1 VPPTTLG
8 VLRHALADPL
18 SAATAKAEVLAARL
32 SREAPALAERAR
44 DLGADLATAGRLL
57 DLLAALSDIEE
68 EAPETTPLGRIVAPF
83 EVAVENGTDRAL
95 VRARPASAG
104 DAIRRVVAFGTVRG
118 GVPAITLR
126 RGGEGAEVVVRPL
139 GSPPTGPL
147 ERLLLLPR
155 ELPGAEDIFIAHA
168 ALTAD
173 GGTLTLSVDG
183 AALAATLC
191 WPAPLEEP

>member
-1 VPPTTLG
+1 VQPTTLG

-32 SREAPALAERAR
+32 SMEAPALAARAR
-44 DLGADLATAGRLL
+44 DLGADLAAAGRLL

-68 EAPETTPLGRIVAPF
+68 ETPETTPLGRVIAPF
-83 EVAVENGTDRAL
+83 EVEVESGTESAL
-95 VRARPASAG
+95 VRARPASAE
-104 DAIRRVVAFGTVRG
+104 DAIRRVLAFGTARG
-118 GVPAITLR
+118 GAPAITIR
-126 RGGEGAEVVVRPL
+126 REGGRAEVFVRPL
-139 GSPPTGPL
+139 GSPPPGPL

-155 ELPGAEDIFIAHA
+155 ELSGAEDLFIAHA

-173 GGTLTLSVDG
+173 GGTLRLSVEG
-183 AALAATLC
+183 AGLAATLC